1 MATLQQRLAVCQA
14 LADLFDARLS
24 GSHERDEPFTLPY
37 DLAHA
42 FVEHPER
49 LAAIG
54 MSGDRGAPKAEKQYR
69 MVLEEAVL
77 VGALE

>member
-14 LADLFDARLS
+14 LADLFDAQLS
-24 GSHERDEPFTLPY
+24 GASAQDEPFTVPY
-37 DLAHA
+37 DLAQA

-49 LAAIG
+49 LAVIG
-54 MSGDRGAPKAEKQYR
+54 TRGDRGAPKAEKQYR

>member
-14 LADLFDARLS
+14 LADLFDTRLS
-24 GSHERDEPFTLPY
+24 GAGAHDEPFTIPY

-49 LAAIG
+49 LAVIG
-54 MSGDRGAPKAEKQYR
+54 TGGDEGVPNAEKQYR